1 MHTLFLTVRLP
12 PSDPTRSSTT
22 TLTSTPTPTPTPTP
36 DCYRARCDHK
46 CSLVH
51 GSPVCSCRYGYILCS
66 DGRTCKD
73 KDECQVMNG
82 GCYHICVNTPGGY
95 HCSCNSGY
103 WLDRDGH
110 SCHSYF
116 PIPLPYPLHRPL
128 NHGPGN
134 NPHYG

>member
-1 MHTLFLTVRLP
+1 MHSAFE
-12 PSDPTRSSTT
+12 
-22 TLTSTPTPTPTPTP
+22 
-36 DCYRARCDHK
+36 
-46 CSLVH
+46 
-51 GSPVCSCRYGYILCS
+51 
-66 DGRTCKD
+66 
-73 KDECQVMNG
+73 DECQVMNG